1 VLSSAQHE
9 DDQALLARACWLYF
23 AGGMTHGEIGDRLG
37 VPSFKVQRLI
47 ARATREGMIHIFIDS
62 PVADCVRLEHA
73 LAERYGLAECVV
85 SPDLGEDTLPLRS
98 LAPAG
103 ARYLM
108 RVIEDGKDRLVGLG
122 HGRTISAIVE
132 GLPRQKATQTAF
144 VALLGGLTTSYSADP
159 YDVIHRI
166 SDRTGVP
173 GYFLPVPFFANTAA
187 DREVL
192 SKQIGVSHVMQM
204 ARQTTL
210 CLVGIGT
217 ATREGFLAQTGAIDE
232 DDLAALERLGARS
245 EILCYFHDAEGRP
258 VETGLAERSLTL
270 TYEELRGRR
279 IIAAAGGAD
288 KVEAIRSVLRS
299 GLLSGLITDEAT
311 ARALVGEQASAV
323 TPMRLRLSRKRS
335 GPDAAKPDTA
345 KPGGARPAGTDARG
359 AKSSGAKSRGAKP
372 TAAAE

>member
-1 VLSSAQHE
+1 MSPVLVPPQHE
-9 DDQALLARACWLYF
+9 DEQSLLARATWLYF
-23 AGGMTHGEIGDRLG
+23 AGGMTHGEIGERLG

-47 ARATREGMIHIFIDS
+47 ARATREGMVHIFIDS
-62 PVADCVRLEHA
+62 PVAECVRLEHA
-73 LAERYGLAECVV
+73 LAESYGLSECVV
-85 SPDLGEDTLPLRS
+85 SPDLGEQALPLRS

-103 ARYLM
+103 ARFLM
-108 RVIEDGKDRLVGLG
+108 RVIQEGRDVLIGLG

-132 GLPRQKATQTAF
+132 HLPRQQARQTGF

-173 GYFLPVPFFANTAA
+173 GYFLPVPFFANSAA

-192 SKQIGVSHVMQM
+192 LKQIGVSHVMKM
-204 ARQTTL
+204 ARQTSL

-217 ATREGFLAQTGAIDE
+217 ATREGFLAKTGAINE
-232 DDLAALERLGARS
+232 REVAALARLGAKS
-245 EILCYFHDAEGRP
+245 EILCYFHDEHGKP
-258 VETGLAERSLTL
+258 IETGLAERSLTL

-279 IIAAAGGAD
+279 IVAAAGGAD

-311 ARALVGEQASAV
+311 ARNLVGERGSIV
-323 TPMRLRLSRKRS
+323 TPMRLRSSRKRS
-335 GPDAAKPDTA
+335 GGAA
-345 KPGGARPAGTDARG
+345 R
-359 AKSSGAKSRGAKP
+359 
-372 TAAAE
+372 